1 MGPLGIEPIAVGW
14 ESVIVKL
21 GMVAIAAILLYLLVK
36 AYGRGRAKMGAG
48 EEHEKVHEANDA
60 ARKRFDWA
68 TRRTLSAN
76 AKNVVARMR
85 ARAERAGL
93 LRPPSDD

>member
-1 MGPLGIEPIAVGW
+1 MGW
-14 ESVIVKL
+14 EGVIVKL
-21 GMVAIAAILLYLLVK
+21 GVVAIAAILLYLLIK
-36 AYGRGRAKMGAG
+36 AYGRIHAKMGAD

-68 TRRTLSAN
+68 TRRALSSNARTLA
-76 AKNVVARMR
+76 ARWR

-93 LRPPSDD
+93 LRPPNDD